1 MAFRLFSRPRPPT
14 SIDPLLENAPH
25 QGSAA
30 ERHLWLIEVLRWVR
44 QGEPVSGMQYVVRHV
59 GDHPKARR
67 RVVALLAACLRDLH
81 FSSLLADH
89 GFAPRA
95 AFMSEFSERLR
106 RRMLPS
112 SPDTREL
119 STLFG
124 LLFDVDRDPAWI
136 AQLDDATLERLGEL
150 FSHAWRYAEDSPLGW
165 RQPFMEALS
174 ILASQVRA
182 AGVSPELRL
191 RMGGGPS
198 REVTQ
203 TFGQLARAAEDLH
216 DLLEDVAEAEVPGHA
231 EHADDAIPSTADF
244 SSPPV
249 VVPDEKRRAAVL
261 QQAQYLRGLL
271 DHCMQLA
278 LGVHDHLEAYGVS
291 VDVVFHI
298 DQLRARGRRIEQVL
312 DCLLAPQPER
322 EMRALVQGLIQ
333 DSAERRSLRA
343 LFTQHYSL
351 LARLVA
357 ERNAETGE
365 HYITRTRAAYFDML
379 RRAAGGGFVMAGTTF
394 LKFFLL
400 ALVGAGFWGGFAAG
414 INYAT
419 SFVVIYLLHWRVA
432 TKQPAMTA
440 PAMAA
445 KLNEAHTDEG
455 AAGFVD
461 EVANLIRSQTAG
473 IIGNLALVF
482 PTVLAIQALAWWLL
496 GRPLLGEEKAH
507 HVLETHAVGPLGVLR
522 GLHRHPAVHL
532 QHFRGLVRE
541 LVRLAPHRQRHA
553 VAPAHAG
560 AAGPATCRA
569 LGRLVAAQ
577 CVGIGC
583 ERFARPDAGPGAA
596 HRRLLRAAAGG
607 APRDAVHRADRGGAG
622 HAGDPA
628 AVRPAVLVVHG
639 RHPADRSAERGG
651 ELRAGPA
658 RGAAFARGA
667 REGPLP
673 PVARHGLALPAPPV
687 QLRAAAEQAQGSA
700 RGRRTGTGPGAGA
713 GAARGHQPFPRR
725 DLIGRRAPP
734 LTSQVRSTRGCRRLN
749 HHAAAM
755 AAVMPPAR
763 AARPCGAPRTSS
775 TTRRTPRAPAPP
787 ALRAESAT

>member
-1 MAFRLFSRPRPPT
+1 MAFRLFSHANPPV
-14 SIDPLLENAPH
+14 SIDQLLENAPH

-30 ERHLWLIEVLRWVR
+30 QRHLWLIEVLRWVR
-44 QGEPVSGMQYVVRHV
+44 QGESVSGLQYVVRHV

-112 SPDTREL
+112 SPETREL

-124 LLFDVDRDPAWI
+124 LLFDVDRDPIWI
-136 AQLDDATLERLGEL
+136 SKLDDATMERLGDL
-150 FSHAWRYAEDSPLGW
+150 FSQAWHYAEDSPLGW

-191 RMGGGPS
+191 RMGDGPS

-216 DLLEDVAEAEVPGHA
+216 DLLEDVAEAEAPA
-231 EHADDAIPSTADF
+231 LPAHADDTIPSTADL
-244 SSPPV
+244 SRPQLPAK
-249 VVPDEKRRAAVL
+249 PDEKRRAAVL
-261 QQAQYLRGLL
+261 QQAQYVRGLL

-278 LGVHDHLEAYGVS
+278 MGVHNHLEAYGVS

-312 DCLLAPQPER
+312 DCLLAPKPHR
-322 EMRALVQGLIQ
+322 EMRALVLGLIQ

-343 LFTQHYSL
+343 LFTRHYSL

-379 RRAAGGGFVMAGTTF
+379 RRAAGGGIVLAGTTF

-400 ALVGAGFWGGFAAG
+400 ALAGSAFWGGFAAG

-419 SFVVIYLLHWRVA
+419 SFVIIYLLHWRVA

-445 KLNEAHTDEG
+445 KLGDAHTEEG
-455 AAGFVD
+455 AAGFTD
-461 EVANLIRSQTAG
+461 EVVHLIRSQMAG

-482 PTVLAIQALAWWLL
+482 PAVLAIQALAWWLL
-496 GRPLLGEEKAH
+496 GHPLIGDEKAH
-507 HVLETHAVGPLGVLR
+507 HTLESLTLLGPSV
-522 GLHRHPAVHL
+522 
-532 QHFRGLVRE
+532 F
-541 LVRLAPHRQRHA
+541 
-553 VAPAHAG
+553 
-560 AAGPATCRA
+560 
-569 LGRLVAAQ
+569 
-577 CVGIGC
+577 
-583 ERFARPDAGPGAA
+583 F
-596 HRRLLRAAAGG
+596 
-607 APRDAVHRADRGGAG
+607 
-622 HAGDPA
+622 
-628 AVRPAVLVVHG
+628 
-639 RHPADRSAERGG
+639 
-651 ELRAGPA
+651 
-658 RGAAFARGA
+658 AAFTGILLFTSSIFAGWFENWFVWHRIDSA
-667 REGPLP
+667 MQWHPRSQALLGP
-673 PVARHGLALPAPPV
+673 
-687 QLRAAAEQAQGSA
+687 E
-700 RGRRTGTGPGAGA
+700 
-713 GAARGHQPFPRR
+713 
-725 DLIGRRAPP
+725 
-734 LTSQVRSTRGCRRLN
+734 
-749 HHAAAM
+749 
-755 AAVMPPAR
+755 R
-763 AARPCGAPRTSS
+763 AARWAAWWRRNVSGLAANVSLGLTLGLVPPIAAFFGLPLEVRHVTLSTGQIAAALGTLGLPALNDPLFWWCMAAIPLTGLFNVGVSFALALRVALRSRGVRVKDRSRLWKAMGRRFLRHPFSFVLPPSKRQEAREAAERAQALVQLENAAEAAPSS
-775 TTRRTPRAPAPP
+775 TPEGKPPRA
-787 ALRAESAT
+787 

>member
-1 MAFRLFSRPRPPT
+1 MALRLFSRPRPPV

-95 AFMSEFSERLR
+95 AFMSEFGERLR
-106 RRMLPS
+106 RRLLPS

-124 LLFDVDRDPAWI
+124 LLFDLDRDPAWI
-136 AQLDDATLERLGEL
+136 AQLDDATMERLGDL
-150 FSHAWRYAEDSPLGW
+150 FSQAWRYAEDSPLGW

-191 RMGGGPS
+191 RMGDGPS

-203 TFGQLARAAEDLH
+203 TFVQLARAAEDLH
-216 DLLEDVAEAEVPGHA
+216 DLLEDVAEAELPQRA
-231 EHADDAIPSTADF
+231 EHADDVIPSTSDF
-244 SSPPV
+244 SAPPPP

-278 LGVHDHLEAYGVS
+278 VNVHNHLEAYGVS

-298 DQLRARGRRIEQVL
+298 DQLRARGRRIEHVL
-312 DCLLAPQPER
+312 DCLLAPQPHR
-322 EMRALVQGLIQ
+322 EMRALVLGLIQ

-379 RRAAGGGFVMAGTTF
+379 RRAAGGGIVMAATVF
-394 LKFFLL
+394 IKFFLL
-400 ALVGAGFWGGFAAG
+400 AIIGSAFWGGFAAG

-445 KLNEAHTDEG
+445 KLGEAHTDEG
-455 AAGFVD
+455 AAAFVD
-461 EVANLIRSQTAG
+461 EVAHLIRSQMAG
-473 IIGNLALVF
+473 IIGNLMLVF
-482 PTVLAIQALAWWLL
+482 PVVLAIQGLAWWAL
-496 GRPLLGEEKAH
+496 GHPLLGEEKAQ
-507 HVLETHAVGPLGVLR
+507 HVLETLTLWGPSVFFAAFTGILLFTSSIFAGWFENWFVW
-522 GLHRHPAVHL
+522 HRIDSALQWHP
-532 QHFRGLVRE
+532 RM
-541 LVRLAPHRQRHA
+541 
-553 VAPAHAG
+553 
-560 AAGPATCRA
+560 RA
-569 LGRLVAAQ
+569 L
-577 CVGIGC
+577 
-583 ERFARPDAGPGAA
+583 FGP
-596 HRRLLRAAAGG
+596 
-607 APRDAVHRADRGGAG
+607 
-622 HAGDPA
+622 
-628 AVRPAVLVVHG
+628 
-639 RHPADRSAERGG
+639 
-651 ELRAGPA
+651 
-658 RGAAFARGA
+658 
-667 REGPLP
+667 
-673 PVARHGLALPAPPV
+673 
-687 QLRAAAEQAQGSA
+687 
-700 RGRRTGTGPGAGA
+700 
-713 GAARGHQPFPRR
+713 
-725 DLIGRRAPP
+725 
-734 LTSQVRSTRGCRRLN
+734 N
-749 HHAAAM
+749 
-755 AAVMPPAR
+755 R
-763 AARPCGAPRTSS
+763 AARWAQWWRRNVSGLAANVSLGLMLGLVPPILAFFGLPIEVRHVTLSTGQIAAALGTLGLPTLHDPLFWWCMAAIPLTGLFNVAVSFALALRVALRSRGVRVKDRSRLWRAMGRRFLRHPFSFVLPPSKRKEAREAAERAQALVQLEGAEAPAAASKGEAPR
-775 TTRRTPRAPAPP
+775 R
-787 ALRAESAT
+787 